1 MIYHKGA
8 CESHGKFRSPDHII
22 YTQDLDII
30 LFMCTG
36 VTNVCIYCI
45 IHIHVICINDTNAS
59 SYITPGPTQMAPCLT
74 NQPGQLA
81 AFNPEFS
88 RIYLGICQ
96 PTNLYCRSETKTSGK
111 FVHPIFTT
119 LVRLKKHRPCAE
131 APHKPGERCHGTST
145 CVEGAVLYTEGSLKT
160 AIWRAPKNDGVFRRA
175 KEVDSGGAMKDGMIL
190 HLVNQIINRMGFLLS
205 RRNLSQD
212 L

>member
-1 MIYHKGA
+1 
-8 CESHGKFRSPDHII
+8 
-22 YTQDLDII
+22 
-30 LFMCTG
+30 MCTG
-36 VTNVCIYCI
+36 VTNVCVYYI
-45 IHIHVICINDTNAS
+45 IHIHVICIICINHTNAS
-59 SYITPGPTQMAPCLT
+59 SYITPGPTQMAPCLI

-81 AFNPEFS
+81 AFNPELS
-88 RIYLGICQ
+88 RNLPWNNHVNQ
-96 PTNLYCRSETKTSGK
+96 PTDLLSVRNKNVRSSSI
-111 FVHPIFTT
+111 PSSPPT
-119 LVRLKKHRPCAE
+119 LVRLKKHRPFAE